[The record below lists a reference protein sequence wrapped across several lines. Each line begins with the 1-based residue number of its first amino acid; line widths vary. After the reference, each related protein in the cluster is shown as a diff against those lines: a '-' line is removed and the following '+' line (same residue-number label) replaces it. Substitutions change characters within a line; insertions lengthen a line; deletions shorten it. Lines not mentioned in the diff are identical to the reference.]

1 MSVESSEYFF
11 RMKNHLDFNLIVWGE
26 AAMTHVWWT
35 PFGSLFDLRK
45 HNGEKVPEESL
56 ELIHKTNPSKTLVL
70 KDCGGCCE
78 FESDLNPL
86 FIHTRPNIR
95 AVGTKMHFQHYAF
108 STTIFQVRSWFRHNL
123 CILFGLAISASMYWH
138 RPLTIV
144 IRSAWLDLS

>member
-70 KDCGGCCE
+70 KDWWMLWIWVRFKSTFYSHPAKYQG
-78 FESDLNPL
+78 SWDKNALSTL
-86 FIHTRPNIR
+86 R
-95 AVGTKMHFQHYAF
+95 F
-108 STTIFQVRSWFRHNL
+108 STTIFQVRSRFRHNL